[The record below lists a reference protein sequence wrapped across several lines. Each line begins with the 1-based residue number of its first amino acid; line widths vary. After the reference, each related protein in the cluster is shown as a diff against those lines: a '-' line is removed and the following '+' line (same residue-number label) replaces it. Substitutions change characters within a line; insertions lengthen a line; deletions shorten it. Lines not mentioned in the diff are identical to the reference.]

1 MSLRF
6 VIAAAASTHGKPN
19 RESRA
24 AKARVAD
31 RNRAAVC
38 VDDLLRD
45 GKAKAGTA
53 HLPAAGRK
61 PTSLRLSDDALPL
74 ETAGASSMSL
84 VMSSRSRS
92 AFFSCEDGET
102 AARQAGYDRHSG
114 AQGFAAVEN
123 CAAGLPA
130 LHPQA

>member
-53 HLPAAGRK
+53 PLPAAGRK

-92 AFFSCEDGET
+92 AFSCEDGET
-102 AARQAGYDRHSG
+102 AARQAGYDQHSG

-123 CAAGLPA
+123 CAAGLRVTSS
-130 LHPQA
+130 QA